1 MNLADYLVDVL
12 AGLTDEQVQTMLNCE
27 FGGMNEAFAQV
38 YALTGDK
45 KYLDASYRFYH
56 RRLMEPLA
64 EGERYPARIAFEY
77 PDTEDHR

>member
-38 YALTGDK
+38 YALTGNK
-45 KYLDASYRFYH
+45 NTWTL
-56 RRLMEPLA
+56 
-64 EGERYPARIAFEY
+64 RIDFTT
-77 PDTEDHR
+77 DD